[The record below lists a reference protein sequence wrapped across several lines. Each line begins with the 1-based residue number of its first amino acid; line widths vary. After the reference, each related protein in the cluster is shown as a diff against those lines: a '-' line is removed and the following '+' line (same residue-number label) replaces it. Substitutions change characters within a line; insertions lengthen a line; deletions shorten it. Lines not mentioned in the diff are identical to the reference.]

1 MVWDEKVEIPVLYGK
16 EFSFEVFEKHEFG
29 YNPDQ
34 FKNMLY
40 GTLMI
45 NNVDEKFNSWDVL
58 DSKKQKIGELSA
70 NIIQKSLKR
79 SNSPV
84 SLASSSKIQLK
95 SHARAS
101 S

>member
-1 MVWDEKVEIPVLYGK
+1 
-16 EFSFEVFEKHEFG
+16 
-29 YNPDQ
+29 
-34 FKNMLY
+34 
-40 GTLMI
+40 MI

-84 SLASSSKIQLK
+84 SLASSSKI
-95 SHARAS
+95 
-101 S
+101 